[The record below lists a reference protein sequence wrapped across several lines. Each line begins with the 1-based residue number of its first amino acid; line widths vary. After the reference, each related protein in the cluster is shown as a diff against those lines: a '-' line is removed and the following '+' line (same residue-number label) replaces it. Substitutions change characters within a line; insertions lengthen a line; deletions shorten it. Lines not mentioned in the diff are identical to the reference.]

1 MLEAFHRKI
10 LRITGD
16 ADKTY
21 EYRELQSADELAN
34 HIETGLK
41 EHVKR
46 TQALPKLTEDATAK
60 LLAERSADFS
70 DQNEAR
76 LKRQAD
82 FKERFNSVS
91 SLSRFVQLLRMGLRP
106 SGIMKTIGLTAFLI
120 TLVGTSD
127 VYIWHTSRMYS
138 ALLDRDKSLLF
149 RTIGQMTGMALLKA
163 LVLDAMGDW
172 LAKSLS
178 LELNTE
184 IVRALS
190 NKVMINANF
199 YRMKNVDGRM

>member
-1 MLEAFHRKI
+1 
-10 LRITGD
+10 
-16 ADKTY
+16 
-21 EYRELQSADELAN
+21 
-34 HIETGLK
+34 
-41 EHVKR
+41 
-46 TQALPKLTEDATAK
+46 
-60 LLAERSADFS
+60 
-70 DQNEAR
+70 
-76 LKRQAD
+76 
-82 FKERFNSVS
+82 
-91 SLSRFVQLLRMGLRP
+91 MGLRP